1 MQDDARFIGSL
12 DVSAVNT
19 NPPLLTSPAWTGRTK
34 RLVAAGIAVVI
45 GLAALRLSE
54 VVPIIGVAVILA
66 YLLTPLVNFF
76 EQSVLAYGPLA
87 GKSRRNLAVVLTYVL
102 IIMGFIILILVV
114 VPLLIRQFEEFGRR
128 IPELLGGIEQSV
140 EDTFSQPLTFNG
152 EPVLIGGSP
161 FIPLERLREVTG
173 VEHITD
179 IIQWQDFNLVETT
192 QTFIGSLTGP
202 AFNFVGGA
210 LTALINVV
218 FLLSMMFFLMR
229 DGAIFAENVIEI
241 TPAIYRGDVRRLF
254 YELGKVWHAYL
265 RGQLTLAMLMGT
277 VVFIVASILGV
288 PNPLILG
295 IISGL
300 LEFVPSIGS
309 GLAIFPAALLALTSQ
324 STTLPFLEGVP
335 FAIVVIV
342 AWAALQ
348 NIEAII
354 LVPRI
359 MGGSLNLHPFVVIVS
374 IIAGASVAGVLGI
387 ILAAPMVAS
396 LRVFGQYIYG
406 KLMDRDPFPLRKPRP
421 QIRCDVLLRRLL
433 WPVTPERVV
442 RLGENLRARFHVRR

>member
-1 MQDDARFIGSL
+1 
-12 DVSAVNT
+12 VNT
-19 NPPLLTSPAWTGRTK
+19 NPPSLTSPAWTGRTK
-34 RLVAAGIAVVI
+34 RLVAGGIAIVA
-45 GLAALRLSE
+45 GLAVLRLSE

-76 EQSVLAYGPLA
+76 EQTVLAYSPLV
-87 GKSRRNLAVVLTYVL
+87 GRSRRNLAVIFTY
-102 IIMGFIILILVV
+102 ILILLGFLVVVLVV
-114 VPLLIRQFEEFGRR
+114 VPVIVRQFEEFGRR

-140 EDTFSQPLTFNG
+140 EDVLSQPLTFNG

-173 VEHITD
+173 VEPVTD
-179 IIQWQDFNLVETT
+179 IIQWQNFNLVETT
-192 QTFIGSLTGP
+192 QTFISSLTGP

-210 LTALINVV
+210 LTALINIV

-229 DGAIFAENVIEI
+229 DGAVFTQRVIDFA
-241 TPAIYRGDVRRLF
+241 PSIYRGDVRRLF
-254 YELGKVWHAYL
+254 YELGQVWHAYL

-277 VVFIVASILGV
+277 VVFVVASILGV

-300 LEFVPSIGS
+300 LEFIPSIGS

-324 STTLPFLEGVP
+324 SSTLPFLEGVP
-335 FAIVVIV
+335 FAIVVIIV
-342 AWAALQ
+342 WAALQ

-359 MGGSLNLHPFVVIVS
+359 MGGSLNLHPFVVIVG
-374 IIAGASVAGVLGI
+374 IIAGASLAGVLGI

-406 KLMDRDPFPLRKPRP
+406 KLMDRDPFPARQPRP
-421 QIRCDVLLRRLL
+421 QVKRDVLLRRLL

-442 RLGENLRARFHVRR
+442 RLGENLRARFTVRR

>member
-1 MQDDARFIGSL
+1 MNKI
-12 DVSAVNT
+12 
-19 NPPLLTSPAWTGRTK
+19 PPPLTSPAWTGRTK
-34 RLVAAGIAVVI
+34 RLIAAGVAVAIA
-45 GLAALRLSE
+45 LAALRLSE
-54 VVPIIGVAVILA
+54 VLPIVGVAVILA
-66 YLLTPLVNFF
+66 YLLTPTVNFF
-76 EQSVLAYGPLA
+76 EQRVLVYGPFA
-87 GKSRRNLAVVLTYVL
+87 GKSHRNLAVMLTYIL
-102 IIMGFIILILVV
+102 IITGFVIVILVV
-114 VPLLIRQFEEFGRR
+114 VPLLIKQFEEFGRR
-128 IPELLGGIEQSV
+128 IPQLLGQIEQSLEV
-140 EDTFSQPLTFNG
+140 TLSQPLTFNG
-152 EPVLIGGSP
+152 EPVFIGGSP

-173 VEHITD
+173 VEHLSD
-179 IIQWQDFNLVETT
+179 IIQLQDVNLLGTT
-192 QTFIGSLTGP
+192 QDVIGSLTGP
-202 AFNFVGGA
+202 AFDFVGGA
-210 LTALINVV
+210 LTAIINIV

-229 DGAIFAENVIEI
+229 DGAMFADKVVEV
-241 TPAIYRGDVRRLF
+241 TPPIYRGDVRRMF
-254 YELGKVWHAYL
+254 YELGQVWNAYL

-295 IISGL
+295 LISGL

-324 STTLPFLEGVP
+324 SATFPFLEGAP
-335 FAIVVIV
+335 FAIVVIIT
-342 AWAALQ
+342 WAALQ

-374 IIAGASVAGVLGI
+374 IIAGASLAGVLGI

-421 QIRCDVLLRRLL
+421 QVRKDVLLRRLL

-442 RLGENLRARFHVRR
+442 RFSENLRERFHVRR